1 MPLAGGFLSGKCE
14 RADPDDPEAV
24 EASDGTRGGFDDYYL
39 SERGW
44 HVLNE
49 IRSIAE
55 EVGATPAQVSLRWV
69 TDWDEFTCVPILG
82 PLQSVNLT
90 RALWQQVS
98 TSPTGSGIG
107 LWTLDMIRIATS
119 GGTDPNTR
127 SCYPFG
133 SNCQDHFINKIL
145 VSGLA
150 PMSAPDF
157 LS

>member
-1 MPLAGGFLSGKCE
+1 LPLAGGFLSGKCE

-24 EASDGTRGGFDDYYL
+24 EAPDGTRGGFDGHYL

-82 PLQSVNLT
+82 APTVGQLDESVVAT
-90 RALWQQVS
+90 GVDVS
-98 TSPTGSGIG
+98 
-107 LWTLDMIRIATS
+107 DR
-119 GGTDPNTR
+119 
-127 SCYPFG
+127 
-133 SNCQDHFINKIL
+133 
-145 VSGLA
+145 
-150 PMSAPDF
+150 
-157 LS
+157 